1 MDKNDYKSRMPDP
14 DHPPGAMD
22 DRRSGLVPACQ
33 IPLLAEILE
42 KTAPLTP
49 AQAKVLDAAAAIRQA
64 PDATEAA
71 FMARQLVQCTLP
83 HANPGKV
90 EAWTRRS
97 GDLTLVLQAG
107 WDEEKNSSIGYPY
120 GSIPRLLLFWIVTE
134 AIRTKDRRL
143 VLGRSLAQFMREV
156 GLDPNTGRGKR
167 GDAKRLRDQ
176 MERLFSCRISFRMRI
191 HDSTGGGEGK
201 RWLNMEVAPEG
212 EYWWDPKRPEQLNLM
227 ESWVELG
234 EKFYQAIIA
243 APVPVDMRA
252 LRALKRS
259 PLALDLYAW
268 STYRTYIVSRR
279 GQPQFIAWELLMQQ
293 LGTDYAEVKDFK
305 KYALAALRKVQ
316 AVYPALSISKV
327 KGGLKVYPSRP
338 AIAPRPT

>member
-1 MDKNDYKSRMPDP
+1 MAEKSR
-14 DHPPGAMD
+14 
-22 DRRSGLVPACQ
+22 GLVRA
-33 IPLLAEILE
+33 ADILKPVQQSFE
-42 KTAPLTP
+42 LTP
-49 AQAKVLDAAAAIRQA
+49 AQAKLLDAAAEIRQN

-83 HANPGKV
+83 HTNPGKI

-97 GDLTLVLQAG
+97 GDLTLILQAG
-107 WDEEKNSSIGYPY
+107 WDEEKNCSMGYPY

-134 AIRTKDRRL
+134 AIRTKARRL
-143 VLGRSLAQFMREV
+143 ILGRSLAQFMREV

-176 MERLFSCRISFRMRI
+176 MDRLFSCRISFKLRI
-191 HDSTGGGEGK
+191 QNTGGEGK

-212 EYWWDPKRPEQLNLM
+212 EYFPKRPDKVASEGEYFWWDPKRPDQLTLM
-227 ESWVELG
+227 ENWVELG

-268 STYRTYIVSRR
+268 STYRTYIVSRK
-279 GQPQFIAWELLMQQ
+279 GQAQFIAWELLMQQ
-293 LGTDYAEVKDFK
+293 LGTDYTEAKDFK
-305 KYALAALRKVQ
+305 KYASAALRKVQ
-316 AVYPALSISKV
+316 AVYPALTITRV
-327 KGGLKVYPSRP
+327 KGGLKIHPSRP
-338 AIAPRPT
+338 AIAPRPAT